1 MGIGKMAYSFCCK
14 KDMQYIQR
22 HDRNQTYFITLDDQ
36 LAIDNPVRLIDAFVD
51 KLDLE
56 KLGFTGTVTKSEG
69 HRRIGAGRP
78 PYAPQV
84 LLKWY
89 LYGYLNKTCSSRNLE
104 KESRR
109 NIELQWLLCV
119 TNY

>member
-69 HRRIGAGRP
+69 H
-78 PYAPQV
+78 
-84 LLKWY
+84 
-89 LYGYLNKTCSSRNLE
+89 
-104 KESRR
+104 
-109 NIELQWLLCV
+109 
-119 TNY
+119 